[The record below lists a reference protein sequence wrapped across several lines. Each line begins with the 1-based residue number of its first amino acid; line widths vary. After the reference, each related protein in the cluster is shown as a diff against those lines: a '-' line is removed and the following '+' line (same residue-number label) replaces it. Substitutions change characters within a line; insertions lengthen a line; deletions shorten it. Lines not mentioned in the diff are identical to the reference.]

1 MTTDKGERNARLTVS
16 CPQVGTGRCS
26 FRLASH
32 LVYPHRV
39 TAETITTLV
48 ESEEVLIADPRGSL
62 TPAQMVDRKLLALLG
77 SCSRS
82 LYAGGGARPVNGN
95 SSYRLQR
102 MKTPCGTFS
111 YSP

>member
-1 MTTDKGERNARLTVS
+1 MTTDKGERNTRRTVS
-16 CPQVGTGRCS
+16 SPQVGTGRYS
-26 FRLASH
+26 FRLAHH
-32 LVYPHRV
+32 LVYQHLV
-39 TAETITTLV
+39 TAETMTTVV

-62 TPAQMVDRKLLALLG
+62 TPAPMVGRKLLALLG

-82 LYAGGGARPVNGN
+82 LYAGGGAPVNGN

-102 MKTPCGTFS
+102 KKTPWGTFS